1 VLACVAWRST
11 ICFTSLV
18 CALGVVVVPAAA
30 VIAVASMALALASL
44 VWLCA
49 DEVRWVERAF
59 GPHHASRRAAMAL
72 ALGLMVVGVFAATI
86 AVIAGPGPAF
96 TMTAVL
102 LFAGAWSGWR
112 TVSGAPQRGSRS
124 RQTTSASHTGAP
136 RSMPVS
142 ALSLD
147 ELCLAWRR
155 SFVQL
160 QHAGDERGRHIVIS
174 SRQAYLDELERRD
187 PPGFAKWLDSGARAA
202 GDPSRFVRPGE

>member
-1 VLACVAWRST
+1 M
-11 ICFTSLV
+11 

-30 VIAVASMALALASL
+30 VIAVASTALALASL

-49 DEVRWVERAF
+49 DGVRWVERAF
-59 GPHHASRRAAMAL
+59 GLHHASRRAAMA

-112 TVSGAPQRGSRS
+112 TVFGAPQRGSRS

-136 RSMPVS
+136 RPMPVS

-160 QHAGDERGRHIVIS
+160 QHAGDERGRPIVVS
-174 SRQAYLDELERRD
+174 AWQAYLDELERRNRH
-187 PPGFAKWLDSGARAA
+187 GFAKWLDSGARAA